1 MMVAMV
7 DDSNGIEYIPS
18 ETIAQIISSSKNNPV
33 FVSVPV
39 SDHIDTMI
47 KRLYNKSEKLALF
60 WYLRKSLF
68 L

>member
-1 MMVAMV
+1 MV

-60 WYLRKSLF
+60 
-68 L
+68 